1 LHGAGDSFKKG
12 FNIELRQF
20 PMTQARIL
28 EKTEGGICSLTLYRP
43 ERLNAICVPMA
54 RNIAGTFKRISRN
67 KSIRVVV
74 LRGAGRAF
82 SAGGDLKDIRSH
94 PKVSGKIY
102 NDISRYIHQTILTIA
117 AMPQVVIA
125 AVPGPA
131 YGAGF
136 GLALACDLV
145 VASADATL
153 CPSFINL
160 ALAPNAATTHL
171 LPRIL
176 GPKRAMEAFLTAHVF
191 SAKEA
196 ERLGI
201 INHAWPK
208 KVFERNLENLIR
220 NILSRSPRTI
230 QRIKKL
236 LRSSLVQDLSRQLE
250 LERKEIA
257 ASARNPEFTKEID
270 AFFHRK

>member
-1 LHGAGDSFKKG
+1 MRG
-12 FNIELRQF
+12 
-20 PMTQARIL
+20 
-28 EKTEGGICSLTLYRP
+28 
-43 ERLNAICVPMA
+43 
-54 RNIAGTFKRISRN
+54 ISRK

-94 PKVSGKIY
+94 PMQSGKIY
-102 NDISRYIHQTILTIA
+102 DNISRYIHQAILTIR

-145 VASADATL
+145 VATTEATL

-176 GPKRAMEAFLTAHVF
+176 GPKRAMEAFLTARVF

-208 KVFERNLENLIR
+208 KVFERNLGNLIQ
-220 NILSRSPRTI
+220 NILTRSPRTI

-236 LRSSLVQDLSRQLE
+236 LRSTFTQSISQQLE
-250 LERKEIA
+250 IERGEIA
-257 ASARNPEFTKEID
+257 ASARNPEFTREVD